1 MIAALADPTTG
12 WPGVRVPHGAGLP
25 VKSLTGREIPGEK

>member
-1 MIAALADPTTG
+1 MTAALADPTAG

-25 VKSLTGREIPGEK
+25 VKSLTGRESPGEK